1 MLTDSWVH
9 VNDLVF
15 YLWLVVI
22 PLFQTYFQILPY
34 QKKVNQE
41 QYNWS
46 LTPLLC
52 TALDQR
58 ANSLEKKTLDVLLVV
73 ASLAK
78 KWLEFVCVSRL
89 SENWQKQ
96 NYLCLSFYWCWLKG
110 WSKLV
115 VFRYDSKHWLWVCR
129 YELPSSWY
137 WKSLLWICR

>member
-1 MLTDSWVH
+1 MGTCKWPGFLSLARSYSFVS
-9 VNDLVF
+9 N
-15 YLWLVVI
+15 
-22 PLFQTYFQILPY
+22 LFSNITIT
-34 QKKVNQE
+34 KKGKPFKNNN
-41 QYNWS
+41 YNWS

-58 ANSLEKKTLDVLLVV
+58 ANSLEKKTVDVLLVV

-96 NYLCLSFYWCWLKG
+96 NYLYLSFYWCWLKG

-115 VFRYDSKHWLWVCR
+115 VFRYNSKHWLWVCR